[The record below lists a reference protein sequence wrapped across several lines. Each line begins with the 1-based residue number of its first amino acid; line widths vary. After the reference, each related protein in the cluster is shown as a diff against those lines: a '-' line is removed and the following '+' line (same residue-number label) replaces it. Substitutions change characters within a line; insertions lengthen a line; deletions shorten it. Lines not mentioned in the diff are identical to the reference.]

1 MTDRISGS
9 KNNPYQVAPAT
20 EKPATE
26 KPGGGR
32 AKAVRT
38 HARRGSLAVSGVD
51 IASAEKKPP
60 SKERESVHK
69 LITKLAEPNA
79 DARAIAAKC
88 SNLCKKYD
96 YKVLAQ
102 IFASKMRELAPGA
115 REKIESNLD
124 WVASQATSKEATEL
138 VMDMRSVLA
147 KRAKN
152 RKSTL

>member
-9 KNNPYQVAPAT
+9 KNNPYQVTPST
-20 EKPATE
+20 EKPE
-26 KPGGGR
+26 GGR
-32 AKAVRT
+32 VKAVRT

-79 DARAIAAKC
+79 DPRAIAAKC

-102 IFASKMRELAPGA
+102 IFASK
-115 REKIESNLD
+115 
-124 WVASQATSKEATEL
+124 
-138 VMDMRSVLA
+138 RSE
-147 KRAKN
+147 
-152 RKSTL
+152 